1 MHVWNYRMQDQVR
14 DTQESSEQV
23 IVTVAGGQLTFTLA
37 DLRGPSVI
45 YTGAGGQLT
54 SGWIIMGWNN
64 RLILMYLKQVS

>member
-1 MHVWNYRMQDQVR
+1 MQDQVR

-37 DLRGPSVI
+37 DLRVPSVI

-54 SGWIIMGWNN
+54 FT
-64 RLILMYLKQVS
+64 LADL